1 MPYTSSSTAIASSNA
16 NNTASA
22 SEKRKHQTAQQL
34 IRENIQSLIAQLEAG
49 HSDALTA
56 YLNAMSRFHR
66 YSLLNCLE
74 IARQRP
80 TASRVAGM
88 YAWNQLGRRVNKGEK
103 GIRILAPI
111 LGIRRKP
118 DEEAERDIRVQNE
131 RVLVGFRNAYV
142 FDVEQTSGADL
153 PKPVKVYGDVG
164 ENYDRLLT
172 FLERQGIELVFTE
185 NIAPALGAS
194 YGGRIAILLGQS
206 KAETFTT
213 LLHEL
218 GHELL
223 MHASRRTTTTK
234 TVREAEAVAFVV
246 GKAIGLEM
254 ASASADYI
262 ALYHGNASL
271 LAESLEVVQQ
281 TSAVILAALEN
292 PFEQKAQEESTTEPA
307 RESRRTRRNRPQPAD
322 AEASESLA
330 EVA

>member
-1 MPYTSSSTAIASSNA
+1 
-16 NNTASA
+16 
-22 SEKRKHQTAQQL
+22 
-34 IRENIQSLIAQLEAG
+34 
-49 HSDALTA
+49 
-56 YLNAMSRFHR
+56 
-66 YSLLNCLE
+66 
-74 IARQRP
+74 
-80 TASRVAGM
+80 
-88 YAWNQLGRRVNKGEK
+88 
-103 GIRILAPI
+103 
-111 LGIRRKP
+111 
-118 DEEAERDIRVQNE
+118 
-131 RVLVGFRNAYV
+131 
-142 FDVEQTSGADL
+142 VEQTSGADL